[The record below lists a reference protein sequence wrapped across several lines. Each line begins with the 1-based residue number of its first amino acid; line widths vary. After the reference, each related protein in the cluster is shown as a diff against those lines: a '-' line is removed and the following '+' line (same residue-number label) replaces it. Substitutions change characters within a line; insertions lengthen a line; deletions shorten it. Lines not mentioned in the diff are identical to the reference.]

1 MDFVNAIILLL
12 NYIFI
17 PALTYGSQ
25 LALGAIFVTL
35 IYGILR
41 FANFATGDMMSFGT
55 MATILFTWYFQS
67 LGVSLGVL
75 PTALLAIPF
84 GIIFM
89 ILYML
94 LIDKFVF
101 KYYRHQ
107 KSPPVQFAM
116 VSIGVMFVT
125 QAVVRI
131 IIGPADRRFFDGEKF
146 IIKAREFKEMT
157 GLNEGLALKSTQV
170 ITIFVTIVLVS
181 LLFWFL
187 NRTKTGKSMKAY
199 SDNEDLALLSG
210 IDPKKIVLVT
220 WVIAG
225 ILATIGGALYG
236 LDKSFKP
243 FTYFNNMLP
252 IFAAAIVGGIG
263 NPFGAFLGGYVIAF
277 SEIVIAII
285 KHEDWLTRG
294 VKNVIG
300 LKRPAPYEVDLQTTD
315 WFINLVEKFNSG
327 KLSVIEN
334 LADRQAALNQLV
346 IEGSSVF
353 VKLCY
358 SGLFLVVVIILLIL
372 TQKALYSPW
381 GRMMRAIRDNEEAA
395 NAMGKNVVK
404 QHLLIF
410 ILGSA
415 IVGIAGAML
424 VTQDGLFTPGSYR
437 PMRYTFLIWVM
448 VIVGGS
454 GNNFGAILGGF
465 VVWFLWIEAAPIS
478 LFLINFFTAGI
489 PETNA
494 LKAHLIESVPYFR
507 FLLMGLGLLF
517 IMRYRPKG
525 ILPEKIEIK

>member
-55 MATILFTWYFQS
+55 MMTILFTWYFQS

-89 ILYML
+89 IFYML

-101 KYYRHQ
+101 KYYRNQ

-131 IIGPADRRFFDGEKF
+131 IIGPGDRRFFDGEKF

-277 SEIVIAII
+277 SEIL
-285 KHEDWLTRG
+285 LTYAYKKFFMY
-294 VKNVIG
+294 VLPESMEPDG
-300 LKRPAPYEVDLQTTD
+300 LIQLLSTD
-315 WFINLVEKFNSG
+315 YKFAVSF
-327 KLSVIEN
+327 SI
-334 LADRQAALNQLV
+334 LV
-346 IEGSSVF
+346 IV
-353 VKLCY
+353 
-358 SGLFLVVVIILLIL
+358 LL
-372 TQKALYSPW
+372 
-381 GRMMRAIRDNEEAA
+381 
-395 NAMGKNVVK
+395 
-404 QHLLIF
+404 
-410 ILGSA
+410 
-415 IVGIAGAML
+415 
-424 VTQDGLFTPGSYR
+424 YR
-437 PMRYTFLIWVM
+437 P
-448 VIVGGS
+448 S
-454 GNNFGAILGGF
+454 GIFKGKIL
-465 VVWFLWIEAAPIS
+465 
-478 LFLINFFTAGI
+478 
-489 PETNA
+489 
-494 LKAHLIESVPYFR
+494 
-507 FLLMGLGLLF
+507 
-517 IMRYRPKG
+517 
-525 ILPEKIEIK
+525 